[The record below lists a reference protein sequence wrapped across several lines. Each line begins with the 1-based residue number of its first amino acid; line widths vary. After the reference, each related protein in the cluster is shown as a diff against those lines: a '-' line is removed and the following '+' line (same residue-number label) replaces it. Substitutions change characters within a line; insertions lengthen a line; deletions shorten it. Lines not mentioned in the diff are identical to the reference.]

1 MTNNHT
7 APPPSPEPRSV
18 GDHLRQLRVAQG
30 QTIEDVA
37 EATRISRSNL
47 QALESMAHDR
57 LPADT
62 FIKGIIVLYATH
74 LGIDGQ
80 QMAEQFFLERHDG
93 KTLRRTARH
102 HINDYTLTPKKLA
115 EPAHVSSATIAL
127 LLFVLIVLSF
137 SGFCLY
143 TSWNPFSFLTGAT
156 DKLSSQVLA
165 SFHPADP
172 ATSSEAHKKLFNL
185 ELLFLKDAEVEI
197 ALDGGQA
204 RQQIFAKETAV
215 RLEANEEIRV
225 QFMEPNSATLHLNGT
240 ALPFPENVNGRFLLH
255 IPATPPAQ

>member
-1 MTNNHT
+1 MKDKRH
-7 APPPSPEPRSV
+7 SPLR
-18 GDHLRQLRVAQG
+18 RQLNEAFCSPDGSFSPTKFLAVWAQ
-30 QTIEDVA
+30 
-37 EATRISRSNL
+37 ISVLSHMNVWFEKL
-47 QALESMAHDR
+47 LDK
-57 LPADT
+57 PDT
-62 FIKGIIVLYATH
+62 L
-74 LGIDGQ
+74 
-80 QMAEQFFLERHDG
+80 
-93 KTLRRTARH
+93 
-102 HINDYTLTPKKLA
+102 
-115 EPAHVSSATIAL
+115 
-127 LLFVLIVLSF
+127 LIVLSF
-137 SGFCLY
+137 TGFCLY
-143 TSWNPFSFLTGAT
+143 TSWNPFSFLTGT
-156 DKLSSQVLA
+156 TGKLSSQVLA